1 MIPVYQKNL
10 IIKFFSSFLKI
21 SIFFLSL
28 IIILNLFE
36 EISFFKN
43 TNSSLFLPLY
53 VTILNAP
60 SVLFDVFPFVFLIS
74 TMYFFMEILDKD
86 ELLIYKTFGLTNLK
100 IIKTIILTTI
110 LASFFIVFIFY
121 NLSSSLKFLYLN
133 IKNDYAKDS
142 KYLAVVTANGLWI
155 KDEIN
160 SKINIINAEKIEK
173 GYLLN
178 VAISQFD
185 KNFDIENFIV
195 SPKVNINSNLW
206 TIETATLTKDNNTS
220 KIENFEF
227 ESNFNLEKISSLF
240 SNFSS
245 LTLWELN
252 KLKGDYQS
260 LGYGTNV
267 LSGYQHKLISY
278 PLYLTL
284 MVCIASILMLNIK
297 YNKSKVFNLVLGILI
312 SVIIY
317 YINYFFSVIIETK
330 RIPYIYSIWGPQF
343 ILALIVLVGLLR
355 INEK

>member
-10 IIKFFSSFLKI
+10 VLKFSSSFLKI
-21 SIFFLSL
+21 SFFFLSL
-28 IIILNLFE
+28 IIVLNLFE

-60 SVLFDVFPFVFLIS
+60 SVLFDVFPFIFLIS

-86 ELLIYKTFGLTNLK
+86 ELIIYKTYGLTNLK
-100 IIKTIILTTI
+100 IIKTISLSTI
-110 LASFFIVFIFY
+110 VISFFLVFVFY
-121 NLSSSLKFLYLN
+121 NISSSLKFLYLD

-160 SKINIINAEKIEK
+160 DKTNFINAEKIEK
-173 GYLLN
+173 EYLLN

-185 KNFDIENFIV
+185 KNFVIENFIV
-195 SPKVNINSNLW
+195 ASKVNIKENLW
-206 TIETATLTKDNNTS
+206 VIENAFITKNNTT
-220 KIENFEF
+220 KNINNLKF
-227 ESNFNLEKISSLF
+227 ESNFDLEKILSLF
-240 SNFSS
+240 SNLSS
-245 LTLWELN
+245 LNYWELN
-252 KLKGDYQS
+252 KLRSDYKS
-260 LGYGTNV
+260 LGYGTEV

-278 PLYLTL
+278 PLYLSI
-284 MVCIASILMLNIK
+284 MVCISSILMLNIK

>member
-10 IIKFFSSFLKI
+10 VLKFSSSFLKI
-21 SIFFLSL
+21 SFFFLSL
-28 IIILNLFE
+28 IIVLNLFE

-86 ELLIYKTFGLTNLK
+86 ELIIYKTYGLTNLK
-100 IIKTIILTTI
+100 IIKTISLSTIVISLIL
-110 LASFFIVFIFY
+110 VFVFY
-121 NLSSSLKFLYLN
+121 NISSSLKFLYLD

-160 SKINIINAEKIEK
+160 DKTNFINAEKIEK
-173 GYLLN
+173 EYLLN

-185 KNFDIENFIV
+185 KNFIIENFIV
-195 SPKVNINSNLW
+195 ASKVNIKENLW
-206 TIETATLTKDNNTS
+206 VIENAFITKNNTTK
-220 KIENFEF
+220 KIDNLKF
-227 ESNFNLEKISSLF
+227 ESNFDLEKILSLF
-240 SNFSS
+240 SNLSS
-245 LTLWELN
+245 LNYWELN
-252 KLKGDYQS
+252 KLKSDYKS
-260 LGYGTNV
+260 LGYGTEV

-278 PLYLTL
+278 PLYLSI
-284 MVCIASILMLNIK
+284 MVCISSILMLNIK